1 MCDVFIDVVAHWQFS
16 LKAMIFVAFAT
27 NGNVLEICE
36 TGEQGGLIVGS
47 ELSVKLQSLKTSLGH
62 IQIFQL
68 LR

>member
-1 MCDVFIDVVAHWQFS
+1 
-16 LKAMIFVAFAT
+16 MIFVAFAT
-27 NGNVLEICE
+27 RRNVLEICE

-47 ELSVKLQSLKTSLGH
+47 ESSVKLQGLKTSMGH

>member
-1 MCDVFIDVVAHWQFS
+1 
-16 LKAMIFVAFAT
+16 
-27 NGNVLEICE
+27 VLEICE

-47 ELSVKLQSLKTSLGH
+47 ELSVKLQSLKASLGH